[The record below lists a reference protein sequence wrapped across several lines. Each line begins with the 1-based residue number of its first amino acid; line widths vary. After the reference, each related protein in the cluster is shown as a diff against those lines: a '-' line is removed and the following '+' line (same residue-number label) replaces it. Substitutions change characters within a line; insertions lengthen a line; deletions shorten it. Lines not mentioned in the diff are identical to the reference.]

1 MTQAKD
7 LEFIKMEILK
17 NGSFKLQFIEREV
30 YGILRSLGYRFVRI
44 ERKPFLYH
52 IDSRLGIR
60 LLRQFQELRDAF
72 AEYIGQLDLPTK
84 ERDEILNTF
93 YAKRPI
99 KRNGLIEIYLTDS
112 PEPSYYLIEEIKM
125 QRIKD

>member
-1 MTQAKD
+1 MTPTKD
-7 LEFIKMEILK
+7 HKFVTIETFK
-17 NGSFKLQFIEREV
+17 NGSFKFHFIEREV
-30 YGILRSLGYRFVRI
+30 YGILKSLGYRFVRI

-52 IDSRLGIR
+52 IDSRSGIR
-60 LLRQFQELRDAF
+60 LLRQFQELHDAF
-72 AEYIGQLDLPTK
+72 AGYIGQLDLPKK

-99 KRNGLIEIYLTDS
+99 KRNGLIELYLTDS

>member
-30 YGILRSLGYRFVRI
+30 YGILKSLGYRFVRI

-72 AEYIGQLDLPTK
+72 ADYIGQLDLPIK

-99 KRNGLIEIYLTDS
+99 KRNGLIELYLTDS

>member
-7 LEFIKMEILK
+7 LEFVTKETLK

-84 ERDEILNTF
+84 EHDEILNTF
-93 YAKRPI
+93 YAKSPI
-99 KRNGLIEIYLTDS
+99 KRNASIERYLTDS
-112 PEPSYYLIEEIKM
+112 PEPSYYLIQEIKM
-125 QRIKD
+125 QRTKD

>member
-1 MTQAKD
+1 MKQAKD

-30 YGILRSLGYRFVRI
+30 YGILKSLGYRFVRI

-72 AEYIGQLDLPTK
+72 ADYIGQLDLPIK

-99 KRNGLIEIYLTDS
+99 KRNGLIELYLTDS

>member
-1 MTQAKD
+1 MIQVKD

-30 YGILRSLGYRFVRI
+30 YGILKSLGYRFVRI

-52 IDSRLGIR
+52 IDSRSGIR

-72 AEYIGQLDLPTK
+72 AGYIGQLDLPIK

-99 KRNGLIEIYLTDS
+99 KRNGLIELYLTDS

>member
-1 MTQAKD
+1 MIQAKD

-17 NGSFKLQFIEREV
+17 NGIFKIQFIEREV
-30 YGILRSLGYRFVRI
+30 YGILKSLGYRFVRI

-52 IDSRLGIR
+52 IDSRSGIR

-72 AEYIGQLDLPTK
+72 AGYIGQLDLPIK

-99 KRNGLIEIYLTDS
+99 KRNGLIELYLTDS